1 MSSQHE
7 LKSPSNSVSVIGRLR
22 GLIGQ
27 RSQAGFISEDLHKLL
42 IEVDDAWGDQQ
53 IAEKLNQ
60 IGIKNI
66 TDFKEAFAGSW
77 NRTSTLKDLSVEAE
91 AAANRYK
98 AALKGAEAAAN
109 RYKAALKGEKHW
121 NKVKETLGLDDREW
135 SSFDKEDKLGS
146 LLGNRYITARSDKPR
161 R

>member
-98 AALKGAEAAAN
+98 AALKG
-109 RYKAALKGEKHW
+109 EKHW